1 MPIRPRTVSI
11 SQQHIYND
19 SSVLEPARKIIRIDD
34 SNASMVQ
41 SGSSNP
47 VKANLVRK
55 SNTVSCP
62 SGAQKLESTETLS
75 MIRPEQAEGK
85 LTKQEQES
93 SQLPLISPATH
104 NPRVSNGKFVCG
116 FDGCDYMSVYNS
128 NMWRH
133 QRKYNHFVSGNI
145 TL

>member
-55 SNTVSCP
+55 PNTVSGP

-75 MIRPEQAEGK
+75 MIKPEQAEEK
-85 LTKQEQES
+85 VTKQELHASYCIQ
-93 SQLPLISPATH
+93 
-104 NPRVSNGKFVCG
+104 C
-116 FDGCDYMSVYNS
+116 M
-128 NMWRH
+128 
-133 QRKYNHFVSGNI
+133 
-145 TL
+145 